1 MQLAAQFIRLSKFAV
16 IGAAVSLSACSS
28 GPTVKRTTSAPV
40 ASVSQTI
47 PVNDSEASPEDLLS
61 KAQSAWQ
68 QGAAPEQRDTL
79 LLDAAAAFLHQGDTA
94 SAQQIL
100 VTLAP
105 ATLSGPLQAR
115 AKALIAQSYL
125 DHNDIDTKA
134 LIDTLQP
141 LSEDTAIRRL
151 QLSVLAQLYPMQQQ
165 WLEGASALAQVMEPD
180 PDNVSQVWQWINKV
194 PANKLDSAT
203 GRYPELEP
211 YIALR
216 QILQQYGLQT
226 QALQQELN
234 QFTQVYRGSP
244 LVKNLPA
251 SVRQANLLRH
261 HQIAKAAV
269 LLPLSGRF
277 AASGQA
283 IKDGILAGYYQQ
295 LAGTQGNSAKQLVFI
310 DTNNKSVSQL
320 AETLHSFHWVI
331 GPLLKDNVEAL
342 APLLP
347 ATTQMLALNRPE
359 QFIQSPPEP
368 DSDEVISPLLN
379 VAATSMSEQAG
390 VPTLSATTSAAWF
403 ALAPE
408 DEAHQLAD
416 EIFAKGY
423 RAPIVITADSSIYE
437 RLSDSFQ
444 KRWKQH
450 QQDTGS
456 ATKQALTHISFTDSN
471 SLKDSITNAL
481 GVAQSKAR
489 VDQIRYMVNEKLHNV
504 TRSRH
509 DIDAIVVFASPQET
523 ELLNPMI
530 EASVT
535 PFDGKTIPVYA
546 TSRSMEYDSGK
557 NQWRDL
563 QNVRFID
570 MPWMLPDNQWTSLG
584 NEVAQIWPN
593 RSTQQQRF
601 FAFGV
606 DAYHM
611 LPHVTNMAVVP
622 QASLEGLTGVLSLNG
637 KREVVRTLPKAIIS
651 SGRIKA
657 SAE

>member
-16 IGAAVSLSACSS
+16 IGVAVSLAACSS
-28 GPTVKRTTSAPV
+28 GPAVKRTTNAPV
-40 ASVSQTI
+40 TSASQSM
-47 PVNDSEASPEDLLS
+47 PVTQIEASPQDLLS
-61 KAQSAWQ
+61 EAQAAWQ
-68 QGAAPEQRDTL
+68 HGADPGQRDTL
-79 LLDAAAAFLHQGDTA
+79 LLDAAAAFLQQGDIS

-100 VTLAP
+100 VSLAP
-105 ATLSGPLQAR
+105 ATLTGSLQAR
-115 AKALIAQSYL
+115 AHALIAQSYL
-125 DHNDIDTKA
+125 NHDDIDPPA
-134 LIDTLQP
+134 LIASLHP
-141 LSEDTAIRRL
+141 LSEDRETRRL

-165 WLEGASALAQVMEPD
+165 WLEAASALAQVMEPGAD
-180 PDNVSQVWQWINKV
+180 PVNQVWKWVNKV
-194 PANKLDSAT
+194 PDNKLAAAT
-203 GRYPELEP
+203 GSYPELEP

-226 QALQQELN
+226 QSLQQELN
-234 QFTQVYRGSP
+234 QFTRVYRGTP
-244 LVKNLPA
+244 LVENLPT
-251 SVRQANLLRH
+251 SVQQANLLSH
-261 HQIAKAAV
+261 GQIAKAAV

-277 AASGQA
+277 AASGKA
-283 IKDGILAGYYQQ
+283 IKEGILAGYYQQ
-295 LAGTQGNSAKQLVFI
+295 LSGAQGNSAKQLVFI
-310 DTNNKSVSQL
+310 DTNNKSASQL
-320 AETLHSFHWVI
+320 AEALQDFHWVV
-331 GPLLKDNVEAL
+331 GPLLKENVEAL

-359 QFIQSPPEP
+359 QFVQTPVSS

-379 VAATSMSEQAG
+379 VAASTIDEQPG

-416 EIFAKGY
+416 DIFAKGY
-423 RAPIVITADSSIYE
+423 RAPIVITAGSSIYQ

-444 KRWKQH
+444 LRWQQH
-450 QQDTGS
+450 QQDTGI
-456 ATKQALTHISFTDSN
+456 AADNTLTHISFTDNN
-471 SLKDSITNAL
+471 SLKDSITSAL
-481 GVAQSKAR
+481 GVAQSKTR
-489 VDQIRYMVNEKLHNV
+489 IDQIRYMVNEKLHNV

-570 MPWMLPDNQWTSLG
+570 MPWMLPDNQWSTLSD
-584 NEVAQIWPN
+584 EVAQIWPN

-622 QASLEGLTGVLSLNG
+622 QASLSGLTGALSLND

-651 SGRIKA
+651 GGRVK
-657 SAE
+657 STAE